1 MSLKSKS
8 TLFHTIIE
16 RVYQQLANTPLNDA
30 EGSPMEDST
39 DLDMHIDAIKEM
51 KLTNAKGDII
61 RPFSTAVATQ
71 LVYDELT
78 EKREQSNGDKWHE

>member
-1 MSLKSKS
+1 MNLKSKS

-16 RVYQQLANTPLNDA
+16 RVDQQLANTPLNDA

-78 EKREQSNGDKWHE
+78 EKREQSNGNKWHE